1 MHKESSI
8 SGDKK
13 DSKYVRNRRDKKM
26 NPTTSRR
33 LLVMFIGTFLI
44 ILVTFGSVFIMNKLV
59 REDRDNTPEQEKAAQ
74 TAIENAKKLDPN
86 GEKIV
91 LSEELL
97 STDYKIYYE
106 HRQSTVSLVRKLPF
120 FMFGFGILI
129 GGFTVFLAIIKRRN
143 RGQRVTP
150 FVFVPAIMILVFCV
164 GTSVFISYAAKRAA
178 NKLPKP
184 ENATYNVYSM
194 NVLGK
199 EAKTTKKKTGKKV
212 KTSTTT
218 SYYIYYEGQNGDTRS
233 IKVNSTMYDQVG
245 ENGIY
250 FMAGAEENG
259 NEEYFKIYDPDL
271 YMRPVS

>member
-1 MHKESSI
+1 
-8 SGDKK
+8 
-13 DSKYVRNRRDKKM
+13 M
-26 NPTTSRR
+26 NPTASRR
-33 LLVMFIGTFLI
+33 LLVIFIGT
-44 ILVTFGSVFIMNKLV
+44 ILMIALTFGSVFIMNKII
-59 REDRDNTPEQEKAAQ
+59 REDRNNTPEQEEAAQ

-91 LSEELL
+91 LSEDLL

-106 HRQSTVSLVRKLPF
+106 HRQSTVSLVRKLPL
-120 FMFGFGILI
+120 FMFGFSILV
-129 GGFTVFLAIIKRRN
+129 GGFTVFLAIIKKRN

-150 FVFVPAIMILVFCV
+150 FVFVPAIMIIVFCV

-199 EAKTTKKKTGKKV
+199 EAKTTKKKTGRKK

-218 SYYIYYEGQNGDTRS
+218 SYYIYYEGNNGDTKS
-233 IKVNSTMYDQVG
+233 MKVSSTMYNQVG
-245 ENGIY
+245 ENGLY

-259 NEEYFKIYDPDL
+259 NEEYFRIYDPDL

>member
-1 MHKESSI
+1 
-8 SGDKK
+8 
-13 DSKYVRNRRDKKM
+13 M

-33 LLVMFIGTFLI
+33 LSVMFIGTLLI
-44 ILVTFGSVFIMNKLV
+44 IALTFGSVFIMNKLV
-59 REDRDNTPEQEKAAQ
+59 REDRKNTPEQEEAAQ

-97 STDYKIYYE
+97 STDYKIHYE
-106 HRQSTVSLVRKLPF
+106 HRQSTASLVSKLPLL
-120 FMFGFGILI
+120 MIGIGILL
-129 GGFTVFLAIIKRRN
+129 GGLSTVFAVFRKRS
-143 RGQRVTP
+143 RGQSVTP
-150 FVFVPAIMILVFCV
+150 FVFVPLIMILVFCV
-164 GTSVFISYAAKRAA
+164 GTGLMVSFAMKKAAE
-178 NKLPKP
+178 KLPKP
-184 ENATYNVYSM
+184 ETATYNVYSM

-218 SYYIYYEGQNGDTRS
+218 SYYIYYEGQSGETRS
-233 IKVNSTMYDQVG
+233 IKVTRTLYDQVG
-245 ENGIY
+245 ENGLY
-250 FMAGAEENG
+250 FMASAEENG